1 MMRLIPMVM
10 SALMVGTCGVINRS
24 RRVLTIRTMALYGE
38 KEEESEGAISEGKS
52 KSLEAQN
59 I

>member
-24 RRVLTIRTMALYGE
+24 RRVLTIRIMPAH
-38 KEEESEGAISEGKS
+38 AH
-52 KSLEAQN
+52 AN
-59 I
+59 AHMRAN